1 MASLRTRLLPARAR
15 KLICEYSKPVTRPD
29 WRSIQPMSFYMLCV
43 GVKLYLSVKRDTKRA
58 KYFLLI
64 RHNMLYKNNKPILI
78 DYFHFG
84 EKYCIMNNNININQL
99 NALLHLFTFQTPI
112 LA

>member
-58 KYFLLI
+58 RYFLLI
-64 RHNMLYKNNKPILI
+64 RHNMLYKNNQKILLN
-78 DYFHFG
+78 YFRYG
-84 EKYCIMNNNININQL
+84 EEYCIMNNNISINNL
-99 NALLHLFTFQTPI
+99 NVLLKVWTFTI
-112 LA
+112 L

>member
-1 MASLRTRLLPARAR
+1 MSSLRTRVLPARAR
-15 KLICEYSKPVTRPD
+15 KLIREYSKPVTRPD
-29 WRSIQPMSFYMLCV
+29 WRSIQPMSFYMLCI

-64 RHNMLYKNNKPILI
+64 RHNMLYKNNQPILI

-99 NALLHLFTFQTPI
+99 NALLKVWTFTI
-112 LA
+112 L